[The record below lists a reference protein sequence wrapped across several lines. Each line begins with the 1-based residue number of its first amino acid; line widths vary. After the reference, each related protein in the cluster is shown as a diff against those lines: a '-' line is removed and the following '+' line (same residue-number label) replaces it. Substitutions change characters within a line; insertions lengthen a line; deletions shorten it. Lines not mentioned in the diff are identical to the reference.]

1 MFEFNLLVTY
11 AYDFLGT
18 RREIAR
24 MLSRLGDE
32 APTIRRTLVKGIIGV
47 ITSLNVHQLSK
58 ELQRIANDNSNEF
71 YFTQRWIPIDL
82 WTTSDIP
89 SIREGVKKAAK
100 IGADERWMMV
110 VEKRRYE
117 SHHTPEIIKE
127 LAELIEAKVDL
138 RNPDKILR
146 IDILGPYAGI
156 TLLRP
161 SEIFSAVRRGP
172 FTPPE

>member
-11 AYDFLGT
+11 AYDFLRA
-18 RREIAR
+18 RREIIR
-24 MLSRLGDE
+24 ILSLLGDE
-32 APTIRRTLVKGIIGV
+32 APTIRRALVKGIIGV
-47 ITSLNVHQLSK
+47 ITSLSVHKLSS
-58 ELQRIANDNSNEF
+58 ELQRIANDNPNEF

-89 SIREGVKKAAK
+89 SMGVGVKKVARM
-100 IGADERWMMV
+100 GAGERWMMV

-138 RNPDKILR
+138 RKPDKILR

-156 TLLRP
+156 SLLRP
-161 SEIFSAVRRGP
+161 DEIFSALRRGTL
-172 FTPPE
+172 TPPK